1 MRVAVYYSNSDV
13 RVEEIQK
20 PEIGPKEIMV
30 KVMASGICGSD
41 VMEWY
46 RVKTAPRVLGH
57 EIAGKVVEVGSEVT
71 KFKIRD
77 RVFVSHH
84 VPCDSCSHC
93 LLGNH
98 TVCEQLRSTNFDP
111 GGFSEYVRVP
121 EVNLNNGVF
130 ILPDNMS
137 YPVGTFIE
145 PLACVVRGQRQAN
158 MREGQ
163 TVLVIGS
170 GISGLLHIKLALAKG
185 AKRVIATDVL
195 ESRLE
200 MARQMGAEVALD
212 ARGDIPKSV
221 RSWNRGEL
229 ADLVI
234 ICAGSLSAIKQG
246 LASVNSGGTI
256 LLFAPSQPGKE
267 ISIEPWEFWKN
278 GKSLVTTYA
287 AAPEDI
293 LEAIDLLDNNIV
305 QVRDMITHKLPLRD
319 AQRGFQLMS
328 EANDSMK
335 IIIEPHK

>member
-1 MRVAVYYSNSDV
+1 MRAAMYYNNQDV
-13 RVEEIQK
+13 RIEDVPK
-20 PEIGPKEIMV
+20 PEIGSKEIMV

-46 RVKTAPRVLGH
+46 RIKTAPRVLGH
-57 EIAGKVVEVGSEVT
+57 EIAGKVVEVGSDV
-71 KFKIRD
+71 KNFKVRD

-93 LLGNH
+93 QLGNH

-145 PLACVVRGQRQAN
+145 PLACVVRGQRRAE
-158 MREGQ
+158 MRAGQ

-185 AKRVIATDVL
+185 ADRVIASDIV
-195 ESRLE
+195 ESRME
-200 MARQMGAEVALD
+200 MARKVGAEAVID
-212 ARGDIPKSV
+212 ARSDLPKRL

-234 ICAGSLSAIKQG
+234 VCAGSKAAIEQG
-246 LASVNSGGTI
+246 LKCVNAGGNI
-256 LLFAPSQPGKE
+256 LLFASTKPEVE

-278 GKSLVTTYA
+278 GNNLITTYA

-293 LEAIDLLDNNIV
+293 EEAIELLDTGAV
-305 QVRDMITHKLPLRD
+305 QVKDMITHKLPLRD
-319 AQRGFQLMS
+319 AAKGFQLMT
-328 EANDSMK
+328 EADNSMK
-335 IIIEPHK
+335 VIIEPHK

>member
-1 MRVAVYYSNSDV
+1 MRAAVYYSNSDV
-13 RVEEIQK
+13 RIEDVPK
-20 PEIGPKEIMV
+20 PDIGPKEIMV

-71 KFKIRD
+71 RFRIRD

-84 VPCDSCSHC
+84 VPCESCKHC
-93 LLGNH
+93 QLGNH

-130 ILPDNMS
+130 MLPDNMS

-145 PLACVVRGQRQAN
+145 PLACVARGQRKAH

-185 AKRVIATDVL
+185 ADRVIATDVL
-195 ESRLE
+195 ESRME
-200 MARQMGAEVALD
+200 MARKVGAEVALD
-212 ARGDIPKSV
+212 ARGDVPKSV

-234 ICAGSLSAIKQG
+234 ICAGSLQAIKQG
-246 LASVNSGGTI
+246 LASVNPGGTI

-305 QVRDMITHKLPLRD
+305 QVKDMITHKLPLRD
-319 AQRGFQLMS
+319 TQKGFQLMT
-328 EANDSMK
+328 EASDSMK